1 MSGMRILVLTDD
13 PAADTNLRENLE
25 EVADGA
31 DLEVKVIAPLR
42 PESTIDL
49 VTGDIDDAKAAAQAR
64 AEDAVAESAAAEAVT
79 KVHGEVGDADQ
90 LLAIGDALAEFEAEQ
105 IVLVDPLD
113 DELAAAARER
123 FGLPVTELA
132 VG

>member
-1 MSGMRILVLTDD
+1 MGMRILVLTDD
-13 PAADTNLRENLE
+13 PAVDTNLRENLE
-25 EVADGA
+25 EVADGG

-49 VTGDIDDAKAAAQAR
+49 VTGDLADAKEAAQER
-64 AEDAVAESAAAEAVT
+64 ADDAVAESARAEAVT
-79 KVHGEVGDADQ
+79 SAAGEVGDADQ

-105 IVLVDPLD
+105 IVLVDPID

-123 FGLPVTELA
+123 YGLPVTELTA
-132 VG
+132 G